1 MRPKTFPELY
11 HGTDARIV
19 KMSPEERRQYFEHCE
34 KVIDF
39 LFPYYDKLATTYE
52 KVEIW
57 KGGLLLGYGSE
68 RQLDKRFKDKLE
80 QIPGLFSNLHKSI
93 TLIQARNRGNGQY
106 QYGSFYVTSM
116 RGMAVSYA
124 LRSFAGGELGYAA
137 YYYIRGLECVELES
151 YNPSRDIIRSM
162 DIIREFAGD
171 EGQHDPVIFTFKD
184 IDIDC
189 LQNERGNP
197 LPPDFDDFDTGQS
210 FRLLKDVQLSLD
222 DAEHLKKR

>member
-19 KMSPEERRQYFEHCE
+19 KMSSEERRQYFEHCE

-57 KGGLLLGYGSE
+57 EGGLLLGYGSE

-80 QIPGLFSNLHKSI
+80 QIPGLFYNLHNAI
-93 TLIQARNRGNGQY
+93 TLIQGRNSGNGQY
-106 QYGSFYVTSM
+106 QYGSSYVTSM
-116 RGMAVSYA
+116 RERAVNYA
-124 LRSFAGGELGYAA
+124 RRSFAGGELGLIAFR
-137 YYYIRGLECVELES
+137 YIQGLEFVEFED
-151 YNPSRDIIRSM
+151 YHPSREIMQSM
-162 DIIREFAGD
+162 DIVREFGGD
-171 EGQHDPVIFTFKD
+171 ESKYDPEIFTFKD
-184 IDIDC
+184 VDIDC

-222 DAEHLKKR
+222 DAEHLKKL

>member
-1 MRPKTFPELY
+1 MKTKKFPALY

-19 KMSPEERRQYFEHCE
+19 MMTDDERQQYLDHC
-34 KVIDF
+34 KNVIDY
-39 LFPYYDKLATTYE
+39 LFPFYDKLATTFE
-52 KVEIW
+52 MVQDEFQ
-57 KGGLLLGYGSE
+57 GQVRFFNRCLLDIRY
-68 RQLDKRFKDKLE
+68 KDKLE

-93 TLIQARNRGNGQY
+93 TLIQARNRGNRQY

-116 RGMAVSYA
+116 RGIAVSYA

-137 YYYIRGLECVELES
+137 YNYIRGLECVKLES

-162 DIIREFAGD
+162 GIVGEFAGD

-197 LPPDFDDFDTGQS
+197 LPPDFDDFDMGQS

-222 DAEHLKKR
+222 GAEHLKK